1 MKEIHVN
8 LKRFDVPRSFG
19 GLCIEQDSS
28 KWIKNAVE
36 ELIDLGLG
44 EIDGLRVCLYLP
56 ESLIGPAADVIKAAG
71 KNRKLNLFIGS
82 QGVFREDVRPG
93 ENFGAFT
100 TNLPPAA
107 AVNLGA
113 SWTIIGH
120 SEERRDK
127 EEMLAL
133 FAEKMGSGD
142 HIKSGIRDTVNL
154 LLNREVHSGMQ
165 AGLDILYCV
174 GETAEDKG
182 PGDFESQKGNIEAV
196 LKNQLISGLSGIGE
210 YPDRLTLIGYEPRW
224 AIGPGK
230 TPPGENYISFVS
242 SLIKKICIDEFGR
255 EFPVIYGGGLKE
267 ANAAMIAGIPSI
279 DGGLVALTRFT
290 GEIGFYPE
298 DFKIIVD
305 KYFQ

>member
-19 GLCIEQDSS
+19 GLCPVQDSS
-28 KWIKNAVE
+28 EWIKKTVG
-36 ELIDLGLG
+36 ELIELGLG
-44 EIDGLRVCLYLP
+44 EIDGLRICLYLP
-56 ESLIGPAADVIKAAG
+56 ESLISPAAEVIRAAG

-82 QGVFREDVRPG
+82 QGVFRGDVRPG

-120 SEERRDK
+120 SEERKDK
-127 EEMLAL
+127 EEMLAI
-133 FAEKMGSGD
+133 FAEKIESGE
-142 HIKSGIRDTVNL
+142 HMKSGIRDTVNL
-154 LLNREVHSGMQ
+154 LLNSEVHAGMK
-165 AGLDILYCV
+165 AGLDVLYCV
-174 GETAEDKG
+174 GETEEEK
-182 PGDFESQKGNIEAV
+182 ENIEEV
-196 LKNQLISGLSGIGE
+196 LRTQLLTGLAGIGE
-210 YPDRLTLIGYEPRW
+210 YPDRLPIIGYEPRW

-230 TPPGENYISFVS
+230 TPPGEEYISFIS
-242 SLIKKICIDEFGR
+242 SLIKTICTDEFGR

-290 GEIGFYPE
+290 GEIGFYAE

>member
-19 GLCIEQDSS
+19 GLCPLQDASE
-28 KWIKNAVE
+28 WIKKTIGE
-36 ELIDLGLG
+36 IIDLGVG
-44 EIDGLRVCLYLP
+44 EREGLRVCFYLP
-56 ESLIGPAADVIKAAG
+56 ESLISPASNVIREAG
-71 KNRKLNLFIGS
+71 KNRKLNLCIGS
-82 QGVFREDVRPG
+82 QSVFRGDVRPG

-120 SEERRDK
+120 SEERKDK
-127 EEMLAL
+127 EEMLSI
-133 FAEKMGSGD
+133 FAEKIERGS
-142 HIKSGIRDTVNL
+142 HVESGIRDTVNL
-154 LLNREVHSGMQ
+154 LLNREVHAAMK
-165 AGLDILYCV
+165 AGLDLLYCV
-174 GETAEDKG
+174 GETEAEK
-182 PGDFESQKGNIEAV
+182 ENIEEV
-196 LKNQLISGLSGIGE
+196 LKAQLVTGLAGIEEYSG
-210 YPDRLTLIGYEPRW
+210 RLPIIGYEPRW

-230 TPPGENYISFVS
+230 TPPGEDYISFIS
-242 SLIKKICIDEFGR
+242 SLIKKICTDEFGR

-267 ANAAMIAGIPSI
+267 ANASMIAGIPSI

-290 GEIGFYPE
+290 GEIGFHAE

>member
-8 LKRFDVPRSFG
+8 LKRSDVPGSFG
-19 GLCIEQDSS
+19 GLCPVNDSS
-28 KWIKNAVE
+28 EWIKKTVG

-44 EIDGLRVCLYLP
+44 EVEGLRVCLYLP
-56 ESLIGPAADVIKAAG
+56 ESLIKPAAGGIKAAG
-71 KNRKLNLFIGS
+71 KDSKSNLFIGS
-82 QGVFREDVRPG
+82 QGVFRGDVRPG

-113 SWTIIGH
+113 SWSIIGH
-120 SEERRDK
+120 SEERKDK
-127 EEMLAL
+127 EEMFSL
-133 FAEKMGSGD
+133 FAEKMGGGDPVRSGV
-142 HIKSGIRDTVNL
+142 RDTVNL
-154 LLNREVHSGMQ
+154 LLNREVHAGMK

-174 GETAEDKG
+174 GETDEERG
-182 PGDFESQKGNIEAV
+182 LGDFESQKKNIEEV
-196 LKNQLISGLSGIGE
+196 MKSQLITGLSGIGE
-210 YPDRLTLIGYEPRW
+210 YPDRIPIIGYEPRW

-230 TPPGENYISFVS
+230 TPPGEDYISFIA
-242 SLIKKICIDEFGR
+242 SLIKKICTDEFGR
-255 EFPVIYGGGLKE
+255 QFPVIYGGGLKE
-267 ANAAMIAGIPSI
+267 ENAAMIAGIPSI

-290 GEIGFYPE
+290 GEIGFFAD